1 MLDYL
6 FTAIYEDGTILEQNP
21 DDISTKDPNKSAF
34 YDIDQERL
42 IAFALQDKENAIAVD
57 LRDGSFQIN
66 GFTFHAYDGAVKNR
80 RLIYFR
86 RHTHITN
93 LDPDQPNHLVSYFI
107 GWQGNDPMTGE
118 NIQRTISI

>member
-6 FTAIYEDGTILEQNP
+6 FTAIYEDGTTFVQNA
-21 DDISTKDPNKSAF
+21 DDVSTKDPNRSSF

-42 IAFALQDKENAIAVD
+42 IAFALQDQENAIAVD

-86 RHTHITN
+86 RHKHAMNVDSGQADHT
-93 LDPDQPNHLVSYFI
+93 VSYFI
-107 GWQGNDPMTGE
+107 GWQGNDPVTGE